1 MKVFSSELELGAAQ
15 RGERRDKLIFEHFQ
29 TPLSPSNFTALRRR
43 VSQLR
48 QLRFDPQSKYPAHL
62 HRTLFRAQISVLNL
76 ETAQTPRG
84 RGRRGRRR
92 RRRRRRP
99 EMGLLIVHA
108 SRRLSVRSRGQTLPA
123 VRQSQCEDEK
133 EGGRTDRKNGQATF
147 PGRGKTLMAS
157 HSQSSVLSRQAGR
170 QRGVLTLCS
179 FFGLV
184 IIILF
189 GRSAGASQRRQT
201 GGSRRGRLDSLSD
214 HLSLSCMPPTPPPRR
229 CHSHCTCHS
238 HDDAMR
244 TIGPPE

>member
-48 QLRFDPQSKYPAHL
+48 QLRFDPQSKYPAHS

-84 RGRRGRRR
+84 RGRRGR

-133 EGGRTDRKNGQATF
+133 EGGREDGSKKWTSDISGEGENFDGISLTVVRF
-147 PGRGKTLMAS
+147 VSP
-157 HSQSSVLSRQAGR
+157 GR
-170 QRGVLTLCS
+170 QRGVLTVCS

-214 HLSLSCMPPTPPPRR
+214 HLSLSCMPPTPPTPPRR

>member
-48 QLRFDPQSKYPAHL
+48 QLRFDPQSKYPAHS

-84 RGRRGRRR
+84 RGRRGR

-157 HSQSSVLSRQAGR
+157 HSQSSVLSRQAGGQAAR
-170 QRGVLTLCS
+170 C
-179 FFGLV
+179 FDGLL
-184 IIILF
+184 IF
-189 GRSAGASQRRQT
+189 RSRHHYLIRSVGASQRRQT

-214 HLSLSCMPPTPPPRR
+214 HLSLSCMPPTPTPPR